1 MMIYLSLFVF
11 TVFYAISAYIDS
23 GSKINAEKTL
33 GILACLVLTFLAGN
47 RDPASWADT
56 EVYLYSFSEVPSA
69 PSFSFSEKPIGYT
82 EKGFSFLGSLLKVFT
97 SDGTVY
103 LFFIAALSIFI
114 LFADIRKYS
123 IFPLVGLCCYI
134 ARFYMNRNMIQI
146 RAGLSYAILLYA
158 IQYITVK
165 DWKRYFLVVALAT
178 TLHHSALVAVPL
190 YFFCNMVKPKRWH
203 VIVVLVLSFVIGAAG
218 QGIVHR
224 FVEDN
229 SSDMSIDAYTQ
240 KGGYATYYQG
250 AGLSNPMI
258 YFEVVLLLV
267 YTFAEKKLK
276 EVDENYYAIRMAYLY
291 STAFLICFCSYKVL
305 ASRTASIYAT
315 LEYCVIPSLIYIVPR
330 KNRPLAFAIA
340 GVLLLL
346 VFKMYLN
353 QQFQLMG
360 NS

>member
-1 MMIYLSLFVF
+1 MVYLSLFVF
-11 TVFYAISAYIDS
+11 TVFFAVSAYIDS
-23 GSKINAEKTL
+23 GSNIKAEKTL
-33 GILACLVLTFLAGN
+33 GILACLVLTFIAGN

-69 PSFSFSEKPIGYT
+69 PSFSFSDEPIGYT

-123 IFPLVGLCCYI
+123 VFPLVGLCCYI

-158 IQYITVK
+158 IQYITAK
-165 DWKRYFLVVALAT
+165 DWKRYFLVVAIASMM
-178 TLHHSALVAVPL
+178 HHSALVAVPL
-190 YFFCNMVKPKRWH
+190 YFFCNLVKPKRWH
-203 VIVVLVLSFVIGAAG
+203 VIAVLVLSFVIGATG
-218 QGIVHR
+218 QGVVHR

-258 YFEVVLLLV
+258 YFEVVLLLI

-276 EVDENYYAIRMAYLY
+276 AIDENYYAIRMAYLY

-315 LEYCVIPSLIYIVPR
+315 LEFCIIPSLIFATPHKKRPIV
-330 KNRPLAFAIA
+330 FAIT
-340 GVLLLL
+340 GIVL
-346 VFKMYLN
+346 VFIFSMYLN
-353 QQFQLMG
+353 QQLMTMG
-360 NS
+360 